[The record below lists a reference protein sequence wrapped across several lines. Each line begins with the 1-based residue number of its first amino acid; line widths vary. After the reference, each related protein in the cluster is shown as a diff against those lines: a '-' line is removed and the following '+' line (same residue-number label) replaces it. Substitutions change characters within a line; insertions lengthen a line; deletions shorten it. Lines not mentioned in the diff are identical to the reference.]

1 MLERFRFRGRV
12 YRAHNP
18 KWAWEPESGEGARRY
33 GGRFNPA
40 GLPALYTSMDHK
52 TAWLE
57 AQQAFVFKPQPLTLC
72 AYDVDCE
79 DIVDLTRPP
88 VLKELGL
95 GHEDLAC
102 PWEDQ
107 VDRSLTPP
115 SHSLARRLISHGV
128 AGMIVPCFAPG
139 ADAAAR
145 NLVFWDWHRRRPHCV
160 RVIDDEGRLQ
170 RQSG

>member
-1 MLERFRFRGRV
+1 MPDRFRFQGQV

-18 KWAWEPESGEGARRY
+18 RWAWEPESGEGARRH
-33 GGRFNPA
+33 GGRFNPP
-40 GLPALYTSMDHK
+40 GMPALYAAMDYK

-57 AQQAFVFKPQPLTLC
+57 AQQAFPFKPQPLTLC

-79 DIVDLTRPP
+79 DIVDLTQPP

-95 GHEDLAC
+95 GHDDLAC

-107 VDRSLTPP
+107 VDRGLTPP
-115 SHSLARRLISHGV
+115 THSLARRLIDEGV
-128 AGMIVPCFAPG
+128 AGIIVPCFAPG

-145 NLVFWDWHRRRPHCV
+145 NLVFWDWRRRRPHFV
-160 RVIDDEGRLQ
+160 RVIDDEGRLPN
-170 RQSG
+170 QSD